1 MLYVGN
7 LCQHLRHT
15 LLVNNLTSGS
25 DCMCSGI
32 SDKIEIAVTVTT
44 IRCQGFCRLR
54 AMCSNSFILSLIF
67 IIKHY
72 YFLMPLQTS
81 MSYPEVCKM
90 HFNFLLRAL
99 QSFFAPLDI
108 TNYDSKV
115 SNYIVI
121 LCTFRHY
128 KD

>member
-7 LCQHLRHT
+7 PCQHLRHT

-25 DCMCSGI
+25 TACCAGI
-32 SDKIEIAVTVTT
+32 SDKIEITVTVTT

-54 AMCSNSFILSLIF
+54 AMCSNLFILSLIF

-72 YFLMPLQTS
+72 NFLMPLQIS

-90 HFNFLLRAL
+90 HFNFLHHAL

-108 TNYDSKV
+108 SKNVSKV
-115 SNYIVI
+115 SKCSVI
-121 LCTFRHY
+121 LYSFRHY